1 MESLRLGGGGQCN
14 LGRIGESSESWLA
27 SILAEFF
34 HATVEVVGSSGVG
47 GDELEVVAEYRRA
60 R

>member
-1 MESLRLGGGGQCN
+1 MREEICKGEQDR
-14 LGRIGESSESWLA
+14 ESSESWLA